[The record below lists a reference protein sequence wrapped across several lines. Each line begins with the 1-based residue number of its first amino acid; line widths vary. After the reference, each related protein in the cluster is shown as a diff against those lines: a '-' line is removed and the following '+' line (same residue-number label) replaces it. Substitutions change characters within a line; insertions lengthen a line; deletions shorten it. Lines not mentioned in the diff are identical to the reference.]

1 MATVANLYCDQGS
14 DFAVIVTL
22 KNQDGTAINL
32 TNYEVY
38 GQFRKSFGS
47 TAYTNFVVTIYSA
60 IAGQIKIELS
70 AATSSLIKPGRY
82 LYDIEG
88 VYQGQRKRVLEGIFA
103 ISPEITR

>member
-22 KNQDGTAINL
+22 KNQDGTVINL
-32 TNYEVY
+32 TDYTVR

-47 TAYTNFVVTIYSA
+47 TAYTDFTVTIYSA
-60 IAGQIKIELS
+60 VAGQIKIELS
-70 AATSSLIKPGRY
+70 AAASSLVKPGRY

-88 VYQGQRKRVLEGIFA
+88 VYAGTIKRFLEGIFA

>member
-14 DFAVIVTL
+14 DFSVIVSL

-32 TNYEVY
+32 TGYTVR

-47 TAYTNFVVTIYSA
+47 TVYTNFVVAVSNA
-60 IAGQIKIELS
+60 VAGQISISLS
-70 AATSSLIKPGRY
+70 AAASSAIKPGRY

-88 VYQGQRKRVLEGIFA
+88 VYLTETKRMLEGIFA